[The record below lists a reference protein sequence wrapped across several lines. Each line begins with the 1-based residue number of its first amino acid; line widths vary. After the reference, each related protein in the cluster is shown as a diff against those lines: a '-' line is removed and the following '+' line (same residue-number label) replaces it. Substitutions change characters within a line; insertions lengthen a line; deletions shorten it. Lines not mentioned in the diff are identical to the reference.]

1 MRPFTGEATR
11 LCAMDSLRRII
22 CCGLAVVVLCLGPA
36 AAALAQL
43 DAKAVVLVA
52 TPQLRD
58 PLFAE
63 SVVLVTR
70 HGRSRPFGVI
80 LNRPLPSEAAE
91 SRSRFSTHI
100 GGPVS
105 PNEILFVLR
114 GTAPEGR
121 DREVLALDG
130 GLLLGFGRRLLANLA
145 PDVKREQDLRVY
157 AGFSAW
163 AFGQLEAEIARG
175 DWRVLPYDPAL
186 ILRPK
191 VEGMWRELWMRS
203 EAVST

>member
-1 MRPFTGEATR
+1 MSPWFLMRR
-11 LCAMDSLRRII
+11 LIRLAA
-22 CCGLAVVVLCLGPA
+22 GLLAL
-36 AAALAQL
+36 AALFAAPPARAQL
-43 DAKAVVLVA
+43 EARAVVLVA

-80 LNRPLPSEAAE
+80 LNRPLALEAAPLDGE
-91 SRSRFSTHI
+91 RVPTHI

-105 PNEILFVLR
+105 PHEIVFLAR
-114 GTAPEGR
+114 ARAPESVA
-121 DREVLALDG
+121 RELLALDG
-130 GLLLGFGRRLLANLA
+130 GLLMGFGRRLLGLLGGEIA
-145 PDVKREQDLRVY
+145 RSQDLRLY

-163 AFGQLEAEIARG
+163 GAGQLEAEIARG
-175 DWRVLPYDPAL
+175 DWRVLPYDASL

-191 VEGMWRELWMRS
+191 VEGLWRELWTRS
-203 EAVST
+203 ERIST